1 MTIEEAREYWN
12 RRIERAESYSDEHWD
27 AEERRAH
34 ADYVEAM
41 THAITALAICRE
53 HEEVKQPKSNEE
65 HNAAYWMQKTMDAA
79 HEAYDRLKDTVDF
92 KNAIAEVEAIKQRM
106 GLGEKKKIT
115 NADRIRQ
122 MTDEELAVF
131 MIVQALMGAASAN
144 GISDRQSAENLVK
157 EVIKSKSAEID
168 IENAKDW
175 LKQEVSR
182 NDKSRVDTDGGY

>member
-1 MTIEEAREYWN
+1 MTNGDKI
-12 RRIERAESYSDEHWD
+12 RA
-27 AEERRAH
+27 
-34 ADYVEAM
+34 
-41 THAITALAICRE
+41 
-53 HEEVKQPKSNEE
+53 
-65 HNAAYWMQKTMDAA
+65 
-79 HEAYDRLKDTVDF
+79 
-92 KNAIAEVEAIKQRM
+92 
-106 GLGEKKKIT
+106 
-115 NADRIRQ
+115 

-144 GISDRQSAENLVK
+144 GISDRQSAEDIVK